1 MRAIE
6 AAGAALPL
14 ELVSSGG
21 AGLTYAARA
30 WPPHISCEFA
40 AEQDRGHLPGLALG
54 DHHLHPHHLY
64 IESIQI
70 GTVFTDHENK
80 YLCRVFRFPPV
91 CFLLTYFL
99 LCYQCKSTLIIITM
113 ESDFYCIL
121 TQTLLFLCPRL

>member
-21 AGLTYAARA
+21 AGLTYAARP
-30 WPPHISCEFA
+30 WPPHVSCDFA

-64 IESIQI
+64 IESIQK
-70 GTVFTDHENK
+70 GTV
-80 YLCRVFRFPPV
+80 CQIC
-91 CFLLTYFL
+91 CFQGWSWLLTNL
-99 LCYQCKSTLIIITM
+99 LATFKDRSFNKISYDTI
-113 ESDFYCIL
+113 
-121 TQTLLFLCPRL
+121 